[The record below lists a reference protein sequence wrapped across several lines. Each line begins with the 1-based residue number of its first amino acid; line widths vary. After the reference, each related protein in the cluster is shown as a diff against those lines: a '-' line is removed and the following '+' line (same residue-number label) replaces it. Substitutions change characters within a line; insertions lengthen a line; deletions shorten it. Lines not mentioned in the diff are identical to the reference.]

1 MPEQPNRAIKR
12 RVSIQARQLL
22 VLGYKAAGSS
32 DRDIVDK
39 IKDDHGVTVSRQ
51 TVNSDWHQALFD
63 LTELMKPKA
72 EELRTLHIVR
82 LEAMLEAIWPKVLK
96 GDLPAVKTGL
106 YILVQIKNVQGLD
119 KQAVLV
125 YERVESVSVYA
136 DDADYDWSKVPDSE
150 LFNLVDIIIAARR
163 DPNEPRAITEG
174 EEESSV

>member
-1 MPEQPNRAIKR
+1 MTQEQGQVIKR
-12 RVSIQARQLL
+12 RVSMQARQLL
-22 VLGYKAAGSS
+22 VLGYKASGNS

-39 IKDDHGVTVSRQ
+39 ILQDHGVKMSHQ

-82 LEAMLEAIWPKVLK
+82 LEAMLEAIWSKILE

-119 KQAVLV
+119 KQPVLV

-136 DDADYDWSKVPDSE
+136 DDADYDWTKVPDSE
-150 LFNLVDIIIAARR
+150 LFNLVDVIIAARR
-163 DPNEPRAITEG
+163 DPDEPRAITEREG
-174 EEESSV
+174 E